1 MQSVATMAKHYSIK
15 QENKKKDSIGGV
27 HKQIMIKI
35 ATQSFED
42 LKIIVH
48 GHAKTK
54 GNWGLKHKH
63 MHTKGVDFE
72 LLIIRPTCD
81 C

>member
-1 MQSVATMAKHYSIK
+1 
-15 QENKKKDSIGGV
+15 
-27 HKQIMIKI
+27 MIKI

-42 LKIIVH
+42 LKIIVN
-48 GHAKTK
+48 GRAKTK
-54 GNWGLKHKH
+54 GNWRLKHKH

-72 LLIIRPTCD
+72 LLIIQPTCD